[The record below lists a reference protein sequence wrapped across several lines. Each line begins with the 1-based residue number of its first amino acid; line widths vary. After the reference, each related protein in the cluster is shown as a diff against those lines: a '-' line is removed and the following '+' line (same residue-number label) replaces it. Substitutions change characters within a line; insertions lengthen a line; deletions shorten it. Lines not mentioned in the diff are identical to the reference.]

1 MAKLVVG
8 VLQIN
13 GVQGG
18 RSEKY
23 YFKGSDNLPASQFT
37 DKLKQIAWGRSAFFG
52 SGVELVYARCSTI
65 GKPPDKETVEMNY
78 PVGPHPSWTG
88 GVGPGNVLGPVN
100 DDNVAV
106 FQCFQLTGGKWAN
119 HYYNFCP
126 DDWLTGMKLAT
137 GILPFFQPAP
147 GTVTDLSPTS
157 GLNHLQVCQ
166 GFWNY
171 LIANC
176 CSAHPVTST
185 NYTPS
190 DINRVVFR
198 NVTRHNVGRFFG
210 QHRGRR
216 PTTLIS

>member
-1 MAKLVVG
+1 MPKLVCG

-13 GVQGG
+13 GIQGG

-23 YFKGSDNLPASQFT
+23 FFKGSADAAAST
-37 DKLKQIAWGRSAFFG
+37 YLDKMKQIVWGRTAFFG
-52 SGVELVYARCSTI
+52 EGVSCVYARTSSI
-65 GKPPDKETVEMNY
+65 GKPPDKETVEMFY

-106 FQCFQLTGGKWAN
+106 FQCFQLDGGKWAN

-126 DDWLTGMKLAT
+126 DDWVVGMKLNT
-137 GILPFFQPAP
+137 GILPFFQPAAAVP
-147 GTVTDLSPTS
+147 IDLSPSS
-157 GLNHLQVCQ
+157 GLNHLQTCQ
-166 GFWNY
+166 GFWSY
-171 LIANC
+171 LRENC
-176 CSAHPVTST
+176 VSAHPVTPT
-185 NYTPS
+185 DYTAFN
-190 DINRVVFR
+190 INRVVFR

-216 PTTLIS
+216 PSTLIS